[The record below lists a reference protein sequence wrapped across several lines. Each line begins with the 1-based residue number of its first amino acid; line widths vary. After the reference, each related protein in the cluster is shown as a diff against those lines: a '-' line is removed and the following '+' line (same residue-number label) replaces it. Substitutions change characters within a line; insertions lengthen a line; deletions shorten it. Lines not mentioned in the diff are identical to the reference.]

1 MTTHRP
7 AESSGT
13 WTIGDITVNR
23 LGYGAMQIT
32 GSGVWGQ
39 PRDREEAIRVLR
51 RTRELGIN
59 LIDTADSYGPEVSE
73 NLIAEALHPYPAG
86 LLIATKGGFTRPGPG
101 DWRPNGHPDYLRGAL
116 EGSLRRLK
124 LETIDLYQLH
134 RIDSKVPA
142 QEQIGVLA
150 DMRAEGKIRHVGLSE
165 VSVGE
170 IEMARKI
177 VPILTVQNLYNLS
190 ERKHEDVLDY
200 CEREGIGFIPWFP
213 LA

>member
-1 MTTHRP
+1 
-7 AESSGT
+7 
-13 WTIGDITVNR
+13 
-23 LGYGAMQIT
+23 
-32 GSGVWGQ
+32 
-39 PRDREEAIRVLR
+39 
-51 RTRELGIN
+51 
-59 LIDTADSYGPEVSE
+59 
-73 NLIAEALHPYPAG
+73 EALHPYPAG
-86 LLIATKGGFTRPGPG
+86 LLIATKGGLTRPGPG

-165 VSVGE
+165 VGVGE

-213 LA
+213 LATGQLAQPGGKLDTIAHQHNASPAQIALAWLLRRSPAMLPIPGTSSVAHLEENTAAAEITLNDADFAALAA